1 MDRKEMVKRIGEHFG
16 VKPLYLNVPTF
27 AYEIRTA
34 DETYTVDRLGNIT
47 NAQGKKLTLEEI
59 LNPPAVSAAETVVEE
74 RAELTAEANLKN
86 DECFQVTL
94 PMTDHTEGTLQNLI
108 NMISSKQHL
117 VTLAFEGS
125 KEFVSET
132 LAEKIEGQNI
142 KDLEGLK
149 QALENLQDELPGLE
163 FDFENQRITF
173 TLEKENV
180 TEEEKAA
187 FKELLILI
195 DQYAKTLKRASY
207 KQAQDDNP
215 KYALRT
221 WLIRIGMNGPDYK
234 EIRKTL
240 LKNLEGSGAF
250 RKVGES

>member
-1 MDRKEMVKRIGEHFG
+1 MDRKEMVKRIGDHFG

-27 AYEIRTA
+27 AYEIRTV
-34 DETYTVDRLGNIT
+34 DETYTVDRVGNIT
-47 NAQGKKLTLEEI
+47 NAQGEKLTLEEI
-59 LNPPAVSAAETVVEE
+59 LNPPVVSATENVMDEDAGVVT
-74 RAELTAEANLKN
+74 ASLGKVKGFELI
-86 DECFQVTL
+86 L

-117 VTLAFEGS
+117 LTLAFEGS
-125 KEFVSET
+125 KVFVSDI
-132 LAEKIEGQNI
+132 LAEKLEGQNI

-149 QALENLQDELPGLE
+149 QALENFQDELPGLE
-163 FDFENQRITF
+163 FDFENQKITF
-173 TLEKENV
+173 TLQKENE
-180 TEEEKAA
+180 TEEEKTA
-187 FKELLILI
+187 FKELITLI

-221 WLIRIGMNGPDYK
+221 WLIRIGMNGPEYK
-234 EIRKTL
+234 ETRKIL

>member
-27 AYEIRTA
+27 AYEIRTV
-34 DETYTVDRLGNIT
+34 DETYTVDRVGNIT
-47 NAQGKKLTLEEI
+47 NAQGEKLTLEEI
-59 LNPPAVSAAETVVEE
+59 LNPPVVSEPENVIVEE
-74 RAELTAEANLKN
+74 NEVEADSLGKVEGFEL
-86 DECFQVTL
+86 TL

-108 NMISSKQHL
+108 YMISSKQHL
-117 VTLAFEGS
+117 LTLAFEDS
-125 KEFVSET
+125 KVFVFDT
-132 LAEKIEGQNI
+132 LAEKLEVQNI

-149 QALENLQDELPGLE
+149 QALENLQDELPGLK

-173 TLEKENV
+173 TLQKENE

-187 FKELLILI
+187 FKELIILMN
-195 DQYAKTLKRASY
+195 QYAKTLKRASY

-221 WLIRIGMNGPDYK
+221 WLIRIGMNGPEYK
-234 EIRKTL
+234 ETRKTL

>member
-27 AYEIRTA
+27 AYEIRTV
-34 DETYTVDRLGNIT
+34 DETYTVDRVGNIT
-47 NAQGKKLTLEEI
+47 NAQGEKLTLEEI
-59 LNPPAVSAAETVVEE
+59 LNPPVVSEPENVIVEE
-74 RAELTAEANLKN
+74 NEVEADSLGKVEGFEL
-86 DECFQVTL
+86 TL
-94 PMTDHTEGTLQNLI
+94 PMTDHTVGTLQNLI

-117 VTLAFEGS
+117 LTLAFEGS
-125 KEFVSET
+125 KVFVSDT
-132 LAEKIEGQNI
+132 LAEKLEVQNI

-149 QALENLQDELPGLE
+149 QALESLQDELPGLE

-173 TLEKENV
+173 TLQKENE
-180 TEEEKAA
+180 TEEEKVA
-187 FKELLILI
+187 FKELIILMN
-195 DQYAKTLKRASY
+195 QYAKTLKRASY

-221 WLIRIGMNGPDYK
+221 WLIRIGMNGPEYK
-234 EIRKTL
+234 ETRKTL

>member
-16 VKPLYLNVPTF
+16 VKPLYLNVPSF

-59 LNPPAVSAAETVVEE
+59 LNPPVVSEPENMMVEE
-74 RAELTAEANLKN
+74 NEEEADSLGKVEGFEL
-86 DECFQVTL
+86 TL

-117 VTLAFEGS
+117 LTLAFEGS
-125 KEFVSET
+125 KVFVSDT
-132 LAEKIEGQNI
+132 LAEKLEGQNI
-142 KDLEGLK
+142 KDLEDLK
-149 QALENLQDELPGLE
+149 QALENLHDELPGLE

-173 TLEKENV
+173 TLQKENE
-180 TEEEKAA
+180 TDEEKTA
-187 FKELLILI
+187 FKELIILMN
-195 DQYAKTLKRASY
+195 QYAKTLKRASY

-221 WLIRIGMNGPDYK
+221 WLIRIGMNGPEYK
-234 EIRKTL
+234 QTRKTL

>member
-1 MDRKEMVKRIGEHFG
+1 MDRKEMVKRVGEHFG

-27 AYEIRTA
+27 AYEIRTV
-34 DETYTVDRLGNIT
+34 DETYTVDRVGNIT
-47 NAQGKKLTLEEI
+47 NAQGEKLTLEEI
-59 LNPPAVSAAETVVEE
+59 LNPPVVSEPENVMDEDAGVVT
-74 RAELTAEANLKN
+74 ASLGKVKGFEL
-86 DECFQVTL
+86 TL

-117 VTLAFEGS
+117 LTLAIEGS
-125 KEFVSET
+125 KVFVSNT
-132 LAEKIEGQNI
+132 LAEKIEGQNV

-149 QALENLQDELPGLE
+149 RALENLQDELPGLE

-173 TLEKENV
+173 TLQKENE
-180 TEEEKAA
+180 TEEEKVA
-187 FKELLILI
+187 FKELIILM

-221 WLIRIGMNGPDYK
+221 WLIRIGMNGPEYK
-234 EIRKTL
+234 QTRKTL

>member
-1 MDRKEMVKRIGEHFG
+1 MNRKEMVKRIGEHFG

-27 AYEIRTA
+27 AYEIRTV
-34 DETYTVDRLGNIT
+34 DETYTVDRVGNIT
-47 NAQGKKLTLEEI
+47 NAQGEKLTLEEI
-59 LNPPAVSAAETVVEE
+59 LNPPVVSEPENVIVEE
-74 RAELTAEANLKN
+74 NEVEADSLGKVEGFEL
-86 DECFQVTL
+86 TL

-117 VTLAFEGS
+117 LTLAFEGS
-125 KEFVSET
+125 KVFVSDT
-132 LAEKIEGQNI
+132 LSEKLEGQNI

-173 TLEKENV
+173 TLQKANE
-180 TEEEKAA
+180 TEEEKVA
-187 FKELLILI
+187 FKELIVLMN
-195 DQYAKTLKRASY
+195 QYAKTLKRASY
-207 KQAQDDNP
+207 KQTQDDNP

-221 WLIRIGMNGPDYK
+221 WLIRIGMNGPEYK
-234 EIRKTL
+234 ETRKIL

>member
-27 AYEIRTA
+27 AYEIRTV
-34 DETYTVDRLGNIT
+34 DETYTVDRVGNIT
-47 NAQGKKLTLEEI
+47 NAQGEKLTLEEI
-59 LNPPAVSAAETVVEE
+59 LNPPVVSEPENVIVEE
-74 RAELTAEANLKN
+74 NEMEADSLGKVEGFEL
-86 DECFQVTL
+86 TL

-117 VTLAFEGS
+117 LTLAFEGS
-125 KEFVSET
+125 KVFVSNT
-132 LAEKIEGQNI
+132 LAEKIEGQNV

-149 QALENLQDELPGLE
+149 RALENLQDELLGLE

-173 TLEKENV
+173 TLQKENE
-180 TEEEKAA
+180 TDEEKVA
-187 FKELLILI
+187 FKELIILMN
-195 DQYAKTLKRASY
+195 QYAKTLKRASY

-221 WLIRIGMNGPDYK
+221 WLIRIGMNGPEYK
-234 EIRKTL
+234 QTRKTL

>member
-1 MDRKEMVKRIGEHFG
+1 MNRKEMVKRIGEHFG

-27 AYEIRTA
+27 AYEIRTV
-34 DETYTVDRLGNIT
+34 DETYTVDRVGNIT
-47 NAQGKKLTLEEI
+47 NAQGEKLTLEEI
-59 LNPPAVSAAETVVEE
+59 LNPPVVSEPENVIVEE
-74 RAELTAEANLKN
+74 NEMEADSLGKVEGFEL
-86 DECFQVTL
+86 TL

-117 VTLAFEGS
+117 LTLAFEGL
-125 KEFVSET
+125 KVFVSNT
-132 LAEKIEGQNI
+132 LAEKLEGQNI

-149 QALENLQDELPGLE
+149 RALENLQDELPGLE

-173 TLEKENV
+173 TLQKENE
-180 TEEEKAA
+180 TDEEKTA
-187 FKELLILI
+187 FKELIILMN
-195 DQYAKTLKRASY
+195 QYAKTLKRASY

-221 WLIRIGMNGPDYK
+221 WLIRIGMNGPEYK
-234 EIRKTL
+234 QTRKTL

>member
-16 VKPLYLNVPTF
+16 VKPLYLNVPSF

-59 LNPPAVSAAETVVEE
+59 LSPPVVSEPENMMVEE
-74 RAELTAEANLKN
+74 NEEEADSLGKVEGFEL
-86 DECFQVTL
+86 TL

-117 VTLAFEGS
+117 LTLAFEGS
-125 KEFVSET
+125 KVFVSNT
-132 LAEKIEGQNI
+132 LAEKLEGQNI

-149 QALENLQDELPGLE
+149 RALENLQDELPGLE

-173 TLEKENV
+173 TLQKENE
-180 TEEEKAA
+180 TDEEKTA
-187 FKELLILI
+187 FKELIILMN
-195 DQYAKTLKRASY
+195 QYAKTLKRASY

-221 WLIRIGMNGPDYK
+221 WLIRIGMNGPEYK
-234 EIRKTL
+234 QTRKTL

>member
-1 MDRKEMVKRIGEHFG
+1 MNRKEMVKRIGEHFG

-27 AYEIRTA
+27 AYEIRTV
-34 DETYTVDRLGNIT
+34 DETYTVDRVGNIT
-47 NAQGKKLTLEEI
+47 NAQGEKLTLEEI
-59 LNPPAVSAAETVVEE
+59 LNPPVVSEPENVIVEE
-74 RAELTAEANLKN
+74 NEMEADSLGKVEGFEL
-86 DECFQVTL
+86 TL

-117 VTLAFEGS
+117 LTLAFEGS
-125 KEFVSET
+125 KVFVSNT
-132 LAEKIEGQNI
+132 LAEKIEGQNV

-149 QALENLQDELPGLE
+149 RALENLQDELLGLE

-173 TLEKENV
+173 TLQKENE
-180 TEEEKAA
+180 TDEEKVA
-187 FKELLILI
+187 FKELIILMN
-195 DQYAKTLKRASY
+195 QYAKTLKRASY

-221 WLIRIGMNGPDYK
+221 WLIRIGMNGPEYK
-234 EIRKTL
+234 QTRKTL